1 MNKQALITGAT
12 SGIGYALAERATAQ
26 GYAVIGLGRDFSRR
40 PSSCHQTFV
49 LDQADLHA
57 VESFCAQQRA
67 HLQALDLLVLNAGY
81 GQFGSIEQFSSSQI
95 QRLITTNLTS
105 NLVLLSK
112 LIPHMKARGRGD
124 VVIIGSESSQQG
136 AKQGSVYCASKFG
149 LRGLAQ
155 SLRAECASSGIRVI
169 LVNPGP
175 VRTHFFT
182 DLAFAPAAG
191 DEFALNADDVA
202 DSVFAALAL
211 PATTVVDELN
221 LQPLKRVFEKT

>member
-26 GYAVIGLGRDFSRR
+26 GYTVIGLGRDFSRR
-40 PSSCHQTFV
+40 PNSCHQTFV

-67 HLQALDLLVLNAGY
+67 YLQALDLLVLNAGY

-175 VRTHFFT
+175 VRTPFFT
-182 DLAFAPAAG
+182 DLAFAPADG

-211 PATTVVDELN
+211 PATTVVDEIN